1 MVAMYLTKTI
11 VQRCSDLNCYADISD
26 FIHRLMTLRDAQ
38 GTADYSLKNMLAPTS
53 MKGIEAAV
61 LLLDHALQAQQNILI
76 VGDFDADGATS
87 TALLYR
93 CLRAFGFHHVNFLV
107 PNRFEFGYGLTPE
120 IVDLAASQSPDL
132 IITVDNGISSIDGV
146 VAAKQ
151 RGIKVLV
158 TDHHLPG
165 AILPDADAIV
175 NPNQPGCEFGSKNL
189 AGVGVIFYVMMALRA
204 HLRDNS
210 WFATQELL
218 VPNMAQFLDLVA
230 LGTVADVVPLDGNN
244 RILVAQGIERIRA
257 GASSAGILAMLKV
270 ANRNAERIVAD
281 DFGFAVGPRLNAAGR
296 LDDMSIGIRCLL
308 SDNWVEALGIAQE
321 LDSLNQQRK
330 AIESSMQVEAIR
342 DLDNIN
348 LGDGAEAK
356 NGICLF
362 RDDWHQGVVGIVA
375 SRIKDRTHR
384 PTVAFSRV
392 DDNELKGSG
401 RSIPGVHLR
410 DVLDEI
416 ATKNPGLLTKFG
428 GHAMAAGMSLKES
441 ALAEFSLEFD
451 SVVGKY
457 LTDDMREPL
466 VHSDGSLD
474 PHQLTLAYAEA
485 IRQAGPWGQT
495 FPEPQFDGLFRLVNY
510 KRVGANHLKMM
521 LSLGEFSEIV
531 LDAIA
536 FNVDEALWPTQD
548 TRMLRVVYKLDVNE
562 YRGRQSLQLMV
573 VYFELC

>member
-466 VHSDGSLD
+466 VHSDGNLD